1 MHTWGHLWCDLSCSS
16 AFTKMKFGN
25 FPEIIPLWPL
35 FGQLV
40 YLKLQF
46 FFFRFSAIL
55 ETWQTF
61 DYFPIF
67 TKPLRKWNNFW
78 KILFFATV
86 YGQKA
91 TRLTRNNWTESIRHA
106 AASIISSIQLWS
118 KHKQLIVIALLY
130 ISCFLPTISR
140 NRV

>member
-1 MHTWGHLWCDLSCSS
+1 MHTWGHLWCDPSCSS

-35 FGQLV
+35 LGQLV
-40 YLKLQF
+40 YLKLQL
-46 FFFRFSAIL
+46 FFRFSAIL
-55 ETWQTF
+55 ETLQTF
-61 DYFPIF
+61 DYFPVF

-118 KHKQLIVIALLY
+118 KHKQLIVVALLY

>member
-1 MHTWGHLWCDLSCSS
+1 MVWPILFLSIYQNEIWKLSWNYSTLASFGS
-16 AFTKMKFGN
+16 AGISQITT
-25 FPEIIPLWPL
+25 
-35 FGQLV
+35 
-40 YLKLQF
+40 

-78 KILFFATV
+78 KILFFDPV

-118 KHKQLIVIALLY
+118 KHKQLIVVALLY